1 MTNYLNKNEAE
12 LGEKLLKNGYVISKQ
27 KDLTHLNYIRNLI
40 VEKSSKILKIS
51 KPKDKDFENFLNNIH
66 KKLSVKNLNKFR
78 LKLIKYIN
86 DDKDFKRNYF
96 YSAKQPLFALV
107 GNELAMQSRVN
118 LSIQL
123 PKDSSSL
130 LPIHSDIW
138 SGDSPF
144 EVVVWIP
151 LVNCFSSKTMY
162 LLKPEKYKKIHK
174 NFHKYV
180 GQSSLDF
187 YKSIKNDVE
196 WIKINFGEILIF
208 NQALPHGNII
218 NKESQTRWSM
228 NCRFKSIYSP
238 YGDKKIGEFFE
249 PITLRAASK
258 IGMHYHL
265 PKIND

>member
-1 MTNYLNKNEAE
+1 MSLYLEKYENE
-12 LGEKLLKNGYVISKQ
+12 LSKKFVKNGYVILKKKNLTNLKYIRSLIIKKSAQ
-27 KDLTHLNYIRNLI
+27 ILGIKLPNDKASEKFLNDIHKNIKIKDL
-40 VEKSSKILKIS
+40 
-51 KPKDKDFENFLNNIH
+51 NN
-66 KKLSVKNLNKFR
+66 FR
-78 LKLIKYIN
+78 LKIIKYMN
-86 DDKDFKRNYF
+86 EDKNFKKNYF
-96 YSAKQPLFALV
+96 YTAKDLLFTLV

-123 PKDSSSL
+123 PSDKSSL
-130 LPIHSDIW
+130 LPVHSDIW

-144 EVVVWIP
+144 EAVVWLP
-151 LVNCFSSKTMY
+151 MVNCYSTKAMY

-174 NFHKYV
+174 NFSKYI
-180 GQSSLDF
+180 GKSSLDF

-196 WIKINFGEILIF
+196 WIKINFGDVLIF
-208 NQALPHGNII
+208 NQALPHGNVI
-218 NKESQTRWSM
+218 NKENETRWSM
-228 NCRFKSIYSP
+228 NCRFKSLYSP

>member
-1 MTNYLNKNEAE
+1 MYLEKEENE
-12 LGEKLLKNGYVISKQ
+12 LSKKFLKDGYVILKQ
-27 KDLTHLNYIRNLI
+27 KDSTYLEYIRDVI
-40 VEKSSKILKIS
+40 VKKSSEILNINMPS
-51 KPKDKDFENFLNNIH
+51 NKDSDFFLNNIH
-66 KKLSVKNLNKFR
+66 KKIKIKNLNEFR
-78 LKLIKYIN
+78 LKIIKHIN
-86 DDKDFKRNYF
+86 EDKNFKKNYF
-96 YSAKQPLFALV
+96 YSAKQLLFALV

-123 PKDSSSL
+123 PKDISSL
-130 LPIHSDIW
+130 LPVHSDIW

-162 LLKPEKYKKIHK
+162 LLKPEKYKKINK
-174 NFHKYV
+174 NFPKYI
-180 GQSSLDF
+180 GKNSLDF

-196 WIKINFGEILIF
+196 WIKINFGEVLIF
-208 NQALPHGNII
+208 NQALPHGNIV
-218 NKESQTRWSM
+218 NKENQTRWSM

-258 IGMHYHL
+258 IGMKYHL
-265 PKIND
+265 PEIND

>member
-1 MTNYLNKNEAE
+1 MSIYLEKEENE
-12 LGEKLLKNGYVISKQ
+12 LSKKFLKDGYVILKQ
-27 KDLTHLNYIRNLI
+27 KNLIHLEYIRDI
-40 VEKSSKILKIS
+40 VIKKSSEILNVDIPS
-51 KPKDKDFENFLNNIH
+51 NEDSDFFLNNIH
-66 KKLSVKNLNKFR
+66 KKVKIKSLNNFR
-78 LKLIKYIN
+78 LEIIKHIN
-86 DDKDFKRNYF
+86 DDKNFKKNYF
-96 YSAKQPLFALV
+96 YSAKQLLFTLV

-123 PKDSSSL
+123 PKDESSL
-130 LPIHSDIW
+130 LPVHADTW

-174 NFHKYV
+174 NFYKYI
-180 GQSSLDF
+180 GKNSLDF

-196 WIKINFGEILIF
+196 WIKINFGEVLIF

-218 NKESQTRWSM
+218 NKENQTRWSM

-249 PITLRAASK
+249 PITLRVASK
-258 IGMHYHL
+258 IGMKYHL
-265 PKIND
+265 PKTDD